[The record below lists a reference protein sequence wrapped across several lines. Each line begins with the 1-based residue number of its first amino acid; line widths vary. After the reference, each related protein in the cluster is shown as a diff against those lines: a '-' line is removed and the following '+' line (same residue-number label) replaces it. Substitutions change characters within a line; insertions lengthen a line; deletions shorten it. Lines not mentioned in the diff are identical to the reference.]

1 MAGGSWGSYYVKH
14 GTFTQDPKKG
24 EIYDV
29 FCQLTPQQ
37 HPCICTICRKR
48 CEVKFVFF
56 LSSAFI
62 GDNLGCRG
70 KEGQMANGFDA
81 LGMV

>member
-29 FCQLTPQQ
+29 FCQQTPQQ
-37 HPCICTICRKR
+37 CTICTVCTKA
-48 CEVKFVFF
+48 CKVKFVSFF

>member
-14 GTFTQDPKKG
+14 GTFTRDPKKG

-37 HPCICTICRKR
+37 CKICTIFRKA
-48 CEVKFVFF
+48 CEVKFF